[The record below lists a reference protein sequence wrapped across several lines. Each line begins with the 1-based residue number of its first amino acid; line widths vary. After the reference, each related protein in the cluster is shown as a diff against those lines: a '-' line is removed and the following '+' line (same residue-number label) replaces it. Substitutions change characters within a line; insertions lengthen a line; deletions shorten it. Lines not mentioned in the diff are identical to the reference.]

1 MAGFLQFRG
10 RSTTAQRLLPPDSC
24 WVQTSVSGSI
34 ASLAGFITLTAK
46 TKDAIARVVE
56 PSRGQALIEH
66 LRSSLESSANVSKV
80 LTTLRRKGSLSHPED
95 VRVAILCL
103 GDEGFWQ
110 EGLQLL
116 HAKLRAPYTRTPR
129 MYSAAATILD
139 ADQWAL
145 VFELLKDARQEG
157 ALDVQVLNSAMATLN
172 KANLPEL
179 ATSIFHSADELEV
192 EMNTC
197 SFNTAIQSQ
206 SLAGNWP
213 KAVGLLKA
221 MWRELAMPDIIS
233 YNTAIWASASNGSW
247 EVALELL
254 REVWLEGLPVS
265 ISTFTGAIL
274 ACARSGQW
282 QRALLLLADART
294 QLLPPDVPSHAA
306 AIHAC
311 SEAAKWQQ
319 SLLLL
324 TDMAGHKTWPDLVTF
339 NTAILSC
346 ARGQQWRWSLRLLS
360 GMLLDQVLPDAM
372 VEAYTCS
379 WKWEEALA
387 AVAELECFT
396 GSSDAQGRSSA
407 MGAMGICRQ
416 WQWAVHL
423 LGDLGLQA
431 DAIAWNSCISACA
444 AVGRWQ
450 QACYLHANALQ
461 RFGAT
466 LEGFHGALR
475 ACSVP
480 KAWQAA
486 LGLLD
491 DMATHRVIPSL
502 RSLTSAIS
510 SFTSGQWRH
519 VLALSGQLGKPDAIL
534 QTKVLSEVGRSNWP
548 LALCLLQGDD
558 SAELGLSATGCAE
571 AVAVAEAANAG
582 VEGRVWLQKAQGC
595 LQSGIGGNWNSQEA
609 VTASELLLEY
619 NHFDYREQRAL
630 GRRMVQLV
638 ISQLLALKAT
648 EIEAEEEF
656 VLPRG
661 SRLWINLPKIR
672 NKGAAIWKR
681 RYLKEMASPKSKT
694 SLELSDLV
702 RGQHFSLGSIG
713 THEVLAEA
721 GMASSDGWRQF
732 ARQTTRGVLSG
743 VPAEVAQWPTHIS
756 LSLNWCGAR
765 QLELPAT
772 FSSFSTHSERQ
783 GLLLVLKRLRAA
795 RHATSRITP
804 LQPRDDDHDDLWL
817 RDQWDQRDQRG
828 QRDQKQRHLENAK
841 AFGVRRPKASRAPK
855 ALASR
860 AKAATAAAG
869 RSRSEVDALI
879 RAEAADAEFKAQ
891 ELLERLAVKMEGD
904 ARQWLQLAKETGIVQ
919 SSKLDFVRE

>member
-1 MAGFLQFRG
+1 
-10 RSTTAQRLLPPDSC
+10 
-24 WVQTSVSGSI
+24 
-34 ASLAGFITLTAK
+34 
-46 TKDAIARVVE
+46 
-56 PSRGQALIEH
+56 
-66 LRSSLESSANVSKV
+66 
-80 LTTLRRKGSLSHPED
+80 
-95 VRVAILCL
+95 
-103 GDEGFWQ
+103 
-110 EGLQLL
+110 
-116 HAKLRAPYTRTPR
+116 
-129 MYSAAATILD
+129 
-139 ADQWAL
+139 
-145 VFELLKDARQEG
+145 
-157 ALDVQVLNSAMATLN
+157 
-172 KANLPEL
+172 
-179 ATSIFHSADELEV
+179 
-192 EMNTC
+192 MNTC

-233 YNTAIWASASNGSW
+233 YNTAIWASASDGSW

-265 ISTFTGAIL
+265 ISTFIGAIL

-360 GMLLDQVLPDAM
+360 GMLLDQVLPDVTTHRAM

-387 AVAELECFT
+387 AVAELEGFT

-407 MGAMGICRQ
+407 MSAIGICRQ
-416 WQWAVHL
+416 WQWAVQL

-431 DAIAWNSCISACA
+431 DAIAWNSWISACA
-444 AVGRWQ
+444 AANRWQ
-450 QACYLHANALQ
+450 QACYLHTNALH
-461 RFGAT
+461 FGAT
-466 LEGFHGALR
+466 LEGFQGALR
-475 ACSVP
+475 ACSTP
-480 KAWQAA
+480 KAWRAA

-491 DMATHRVIPSL
+491 EMATHRVIPSL

-534 QTKVLSEVGRSNWP
+534 QTKVLSEVGKSNWP

-558 SAELGLSATGCAE
+558 TAELGSATGCAE

-595 LQSGIGGNWNSQEA
+595 LQSCIGGNWDSQEA
-609 VTASELLLEY
+609 VIASELLLEY
-619 NHFDYREQRAL
+619 DHFDYREQRAL
-630 GRRMVQLV
+630 GRRMVQPV
-638 ISQLLALKAT
+638 ISPLFALKAT

-656 VLPRG
+656 IFPRS

-672 NKGAAIWKR
+672 SKGAAIWKR
-681 RYLKEMASPKSKT
+681 RYLEEMASPKSKT

-702 RGQHFSLGSIG
+702 RGHFSLGSHG
-713 THEVLAEA
+713 THEVLAKA
-721 GMASSDGWRQF
+721 GMASSDGWLLF

-743 VPAEVAQWPTHIS
+743 AEAAQWPTHIS

-765 QLELPAT
+765 QLVGQSSENVDMEELPAT

-795 RHATSRITP
+795 RHATSCITP
-804 LQPRDDDHDDLWL
+804 LQPRDDDHNDLWL
-817 RDQWDQRDQRG
+817 RDELDQWDQQDQRDQDRKL
-828 QRDQKQRHLENAK
+828 QRPLDAE
-841 AFGVRRPKASRAPK
+841 AFDVRRPKASTAPASK
-855 ALASR
+855 ASR
-860 AKAATAAAG
+860 AKAATAATAATAPG
-869 RSRSEVDALI
+869 RSRAEVDALI

-891 ELLERLAVKMEGD
+891 ELLERFAVKMEGD
-904 ARQWLQLAKETGIVQ
+904 ARQWLQLAKEALEIASRGRSRAAAAASAIVAVQ
-919 SSKLDFVRE
+919 RAVGASSDVKKAQKEASDAVRALGDALVWRCQEVSPQRSRSGFKQTMEEAIGGPLTQAEWARYFYTHKVVVAKKFPELDFKAPARRASDG